1 MPCLTIPCMK
11 GLEVAEQED
20 IFVVKKIVDE
30 RIVEGSYEY
39 RVEWQG
45 YQGQDTWEPYNNI
58 KGRGDDAIALFNCK
72 GSRGL
77 PWMSGGVARGRG
89 RGRSRG
95 RGRGRKKAATQKP
108 AKRRRR
114 NEEEEEAENRVSSKE
129 DEESDEE
136 A

>member
-58 KGRGDDAIALFNCK
+58 KGRGDDAIALFK
-72 GSRGL
+72 DSRGL
-77 PWMSGGVARGRG
+77 PWMSGGGARGRG
-89 RGRSRG
+89 RGRDRG

-114 NEEEEEAENRVSSKE
+114 NEEEEEEEDGVSSEE

-136 A
+136 L

>member
-1 MPCLTIPCMK
+1 MLQACMPCLTIPCMK

-58 KGRGDDAIALFNCK
+58 LTLRVTPTSPGDAL
-72 GSRGL
+72 
-77 PWMSGGVARGRG
+77 M
-89 RGRSRG
+89 
-95 RGRGRKKAATQKP
+95 
-108 AKRRRR
+108 
-114 NEEEEEAENRVSSKE
+114 
-129 DEESDEE
+129 ESW
-136 A
+136 AQALNTAGTPH

>member
-58 KGRGDDAIALFNCK
+58 KGRGDDAIALFK
-72 GSRGL
+72 DSRGL
-77 PWMSGGVARGRG
+77 PWMSGGGA
-89 RGRSRG
+89 RG

-114 NEEEEEAENRVSSKE
+114 NEEEEEEEDGVSSEE

-136 A
+136 L